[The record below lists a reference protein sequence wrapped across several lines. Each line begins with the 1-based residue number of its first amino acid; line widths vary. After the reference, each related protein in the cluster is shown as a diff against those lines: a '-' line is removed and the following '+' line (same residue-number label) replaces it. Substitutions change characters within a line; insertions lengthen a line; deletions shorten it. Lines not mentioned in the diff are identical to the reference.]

1 MQYPQIICTLGPSC
15 KTIEQIKT
23 LNKAGA
29 DIFRVNMSHADL
41 NELEYFINI
50 FKDCNIQLGI
60 DTEGAQIRTKLTNSN
75 YLDLKPNDKLVIQK
89 NPAAL
94 DRNSLTLYP
103 HSVNDLLEINMQL
116 RLDFN
121 GALIKIEKV
130 NDTYFDCTCLKGG
143 VVANNKGVDVINRII
158 ELEDFTEKDI
168 KALKLANQHN
178 INNIFISFCKSKD
191 AIIKARKI
199 VPNSIITSKIESKLS
214 INNLP
219 EILEY
224 SDNILIDRGDLS
236 REINIMDIPFAQRAI
251 IDFSKSMNKPCFIA
265 TNVLESLI
273 NLSLPTRAELND
285 IISNIEMGASG
296 IVLAA
301 ETAIGLKPLLCV
313 EIVKEL
319 IHRYTLHNKG
329 LLFADIDRQEITD
342 QEMRLWLN
350 RSKTT

>member
-60 DTEGAQIRTKLTNSN
+60 DTEGAQIRTKLINSN
-75 YLDLKPNDKLVIQK
+75 YLDLKPNDKFVIHK
-89 NPAAL
+89 NSASL

-116 RLDFN
+116 RIDFN
-121 GALIKIEKV
+121 GALIKIEKI
-130 NDTYFDCTCLKGG
+130 NDSYFDCICLKGG

-168 KALKLANQHN
+168 KALELANQHG
-178 INNIFISFCKSKD
+178 INNLFLSFCKSKD